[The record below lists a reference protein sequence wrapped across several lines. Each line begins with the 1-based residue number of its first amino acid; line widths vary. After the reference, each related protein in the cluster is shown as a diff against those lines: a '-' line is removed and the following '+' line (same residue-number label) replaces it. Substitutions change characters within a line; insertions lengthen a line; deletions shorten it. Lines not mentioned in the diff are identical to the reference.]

1 MGPTRM
7 HTQLCEEVANIQLLL
22 LGACAC
28 VGRLKALAS
37 KVYLLMRAVSRLRL
51 QMNTMQSPVWPFTA
65 LPSFLHFSA
74 YLLFSL
80 RNTMCSCIIG
90 FIFRD
95 LTVPIPSLL
104 FRNFPDDPKAEWK
117 ISMVSSVILKHIK
130 AQAFNL
136 VCSALHKTLLRL
148 FPCHF
153 RFNANMLFLCSCV
166 YNAHIG
172 FMFFT
177 IALAIFHHGTSFLAT
192 VLSFDV
198 VRVAVRTAS
207 SSSFFAQV

>member
-22 LGACAC
+22 LGAC

-65 LPSFLHFSA
+65 LHSFFHFSA

-80 RNTMCSCIIG
+80 RSTMCFCIIG

-104 FRNFPDDPKAEWK
+104 SRNFPDDPKAEWK
-117 ISMVSSVILKHIK
+117 ISLVSSIILKHIK

-136 VCSALHKTLLRL
+136 VCSALHKIFLRF
-148 FPCHF
+148 FPCQH
-153 RFNANMLFLCSCV
+153 AISLQLCVQC
-166 YNAHIG
+166 
-172 FMFFT
+172 F
-177 IALAIFHHGTSFLAT
+177 FHHNSSNFLPWH
-192 VLSFDV
+192 
-198 VRVAVRTAS
+198 
-207 SSSFFAQV
+207 